1 MAVKRSQRMAIVLQ
15 MAERAEEAA
24 ARQLEQSRSQVA
36 QAQQQLQQVEEYQ
49 KDYTQALNQPKA
61 GVSAYAMI
69 NDRRFLEQ
77 LHLVCQSQ
85 MAQIHQLSEQEARC
99 LRNWQ
104 QCYQRR
110 RNIVQLIDKLKQN
123 ESALLEKQLQKEM
136 DELSSVLLARE
147 RHTP

>member
-77 LHLVCQSQ
+77 LHRVCQSQ
-85 MAQIHQLSEQEARC
+85 MAQIRQLSEQEERC

>member
-1 MAVKRSQRMAIVLQ
+1 MAIKRSQRMIVVLQ

-24 ARQLEQSRSQVA
+24 AKQLEQSRAQVA

-49 KDYTQALNQPKA
+49 QEYVQELNRPRS

-77 LHLVCQSQ
+77 LHKACQGQ
-85 MAQIHQLSEQEARC
+85 MVQIRQLRDQEERC

-110 RNIVQLIDKLKQN
+110 RNIEQLIARLQQDEN
-123 ESALLEKQLQKEM
+123 ALLEKQLQKEL

-147 RHTP
+147 RHSG